1 MQLQMEPFK
10 MKALVMSGGGS
21 KGAFTQG
28 VLTVLAENGEDY
40 SFVSG
45 VSVGALEAGM
55 VSQFPLGAF
64 GEAVEV
70 LDKIWLGLKGNESIY
85 KRWIWGKLAGLVSK
99 DAFYNS
105 SPLQK
110 IIKTNVKDEK
120 AAESGREIRIGCCA
134 YGAGN
139 YWEATQFTPDLW
151 KWVCASSGLEPYL
164 LGKWINDDLWMDGG
178 YRCVTPLQSAIDA
191 GCTTMDVVLTG
202 PPITST
208 VDPHDN
214 WSGTKRNAVTVGF
227 RCVDLMSSE
236 IFLRDVKR
244 ALLYN
249 DLIDIGHPNAKGK
262 KKLTIRVFMP
272 SHSLGS
278 GLDFDPKL
286 IRERRK
292 YGIDKAKEILM
303 KIEEI

>member
-1 MQLQMEPFK
+1 MRG
-10 MKALVMSGGGS
+10 LVMSGGGS

-28 VLTVLAENGEDY
+28 VLTVLAEKGCEY
-40 SFVSG
+40 EFTSG

-55 VSQFPLGAF
+55 ISQFPIGTF
-64 GEAVEV
+64 KDAVAA
-70 LDKIWLGLKGNESIY
+70 LDEIWLGLKGNKSIY

-105 SPLQK
+105 SPLQE
-110 IIKTNVKDEK
+110 IIKKHVKDELAK
-120 AAESGREIRIGCCA
+120 ASGREIRIGCCA

-139 YWEATQFTPDLW
+139 YWEATQDTPDLW
-151 KWVCASSGLEPYL
+151 EWVCASSGLEPYL

-191 GCTTMDVVLTG
+191 GCDSIDVILTG
-202 PPITST
+202 PPITGKK
-208 VDPHDN
+208 DPHDN

-249 DLIDIGHPNAKGK
+249 DLIDAGHPKAEGK
-262 KKLTIRVFMP
+262 KKLNIRIFVP

-278 GLDFDPKL
+278 GLEFDPSL
-286 IRERRK
+286 IKERREI
-292 YGIDKAKEILM
+292 GIKTAQEI
-303 KIEEI
+303 IGE